1 MRERNKAAQE
11 AATEAPQ
18 EAPQTMRKKEAKG
31 RIPAEAGGGE
41 SAVLTNDQRTPLVEV
56 KNLMKRFPIY
66 GPLGKLFPPKTWMHA
81 VHDVSFTI
89 YDGEVY
95 GLVGESGSGK
105 TTTGRSIVG
114 LTRPEGGEVLY
125 QGRDLT
131 KLSEG
136 EFRPLRKDIQMVFQ
150 DTLSSLNP
158 RARIGRILEEPLI
171 IQNLGDE
178 GMRRQRVLE
187 ILDTV
192 GLAEEHYFRYPHELS
207 GGQVQRLGIARALI
221 IQPRLIV
228 SDEPVSA
235 LDVSIQSQ
243 ILNLLTRLQRE
254 MNLSQLFIS
263 HDISVVRYISN
274 RIGVMYLGTLVEE
287 AETDE
292 LFQNTL
298 HPYTQAL
305 FRAIPDLTGQE
316 RKAALPGEVPVFTDE
331 FQGCVFHTRCP
342 HAHDKCREVA
352 PELLEI
358 SPGHRV
364 ACHLVKPEGSQ
375 Q

>member
-1 MRERNKAAQE
+1 MMERNKAGQGAVS
-11 AATEAPQ
+11 EAPQ
-18 EAPQTMRKKEAKG
+18 EAPQTSRKREAKG
-31 RIPAEAGGGE
+31 QVPAETGAGKSSALKIPGG
-41 SAVLTNDQRTPLVEV
+41 TPLVEV
-56 KNLMKRFPIY
+56 KHLMKRFPIY

-81 VHDVSFTI
+81 VHDVSFTL

-114 LTRPEGGEVLY
+114 LTRPEGGVILY

-171 IQNLGDE
+171 IQNLGDD
-178 GMRRQRVLE
+178 GQRRQQVLE
-187 ILDTV
+187 TLDTV

-207 GGQVQRLGIARALI
+207 GGQIQRLGIARALI
-221 IQPRLIV
+221 IQPKLIV

-263 HDISVVRYISN
+263 HNISVVRYISN

-292 LFQNTL
+292 LFENTL
-298 HPYTQAL
+298 HPYTRAL
-305 FRAIPDLTGQE
+305 FAAIPDLTRQE
-316 RKAALPGEVPVFTDE
+316 RKAALQGEVPVFIDE
-331 FQGCVFHTRCP
+331 FKGCVFHTRCP

-364 ACHLVKPEGSQ
+364 ACHLVKPAGVEL
-375 Q
+375 